1 MVAWNASGGFRR
13 SPGGPIKN
21 LALGGAA
28 APLVLLLVTTVSGAL
43 RPGYS
48 HLDQFISEL
57 GATGTPYAGLMN
69 YGGFVPMGLLFLGFA
84 ISTRSLVPRARL
96 STFATVLLVLF
107 AVGGT
112 TAGLASCD
120 LGCPES
126 GGSFANSIHNT
137 VSPIAFVALILA
149 AGTLGAYFR
158 RVPEW
163 QPFWLYSIATSV
175 VALGFMIAMV
185 ASLESREL
193 TGLWQR
199 LLLATLFAW
208 STGVGLRLYRLLAL
222 RERWEGSVGSV
233 AV

>member
-1 MVAWNASGGFRR
+1 M
-13 SPGGPIKN
+13 
-21 LALGGAA
+21 
-28 APLVLLLVTTVSGAL
+28 TTVAGAL
-43 RPGYS
+43 RPDYN

-69 YGGFVPMGLLFLGFA
+69 YAGFVPMGLLFLGFA
-84 ISTRSLVPRARL
+84 VSTRSLLPRTPL
-96 STFATVLLVLF
+96 SILGTVLLVLF
-107 AVGGT
+107 ALGGT

-120 LGCPES
+120 LGCPQGS
-126 GGSFANSIHNT
+126 GSVAHVIHNT
-137 VSPIAFVALILA
+137 VSPLAFVAFILA
-149 AGTLGAYFR
+149 SAVLGVHFR

-163 QPFWLYSIATSV
+163 QPFWLYSIATSA
-175 VALGFMIAMV
+175 VASAFMIAMV

-208 STGVGLRLYRLLAL
+208 STSVGLRLHRLLA
-222 RERWEGSVGSV
+222 RSGRT